1 MVPVPYTPA
10 PPIASHSAASNAHKQ
25 AYTNKRCP
33 QTRSRNRAN
42 RRKRIKTPN
51 KSILTV
57 ERHYD
62 RRYLRLALPASLL
75 ILSCS
80 IEKKSGPPTKL
91 TKAPKSM
98 CTSSDS
104 SDRASRTLLVLN
116 VIRSLLVLFVL
127 KKSIR
132 NERGYQLLESGHVDS
147 CNGTELLA
155 VQH

>member
-1 MVPVPYTPA
+1 
-10 PPIASHSAASNAHKQ
+10 
-25 AYTNKRCP
+25 
-33 QTRSRNRAN
+33 
-42 RRKRIKTPN
+42 
-51 KSILTV
+51 
-57 ERHYD
+57 
-62 RRYLRLALPASLL
+62 LRLALPASLL